1 MTEKRENKS
10 ISSCLSVPFLDTEPC
25 REPRTEALDLGNCM
39 G

>member
-10 ISSCLSVPFLDTEPC
+10 ISSCLSLPFLDTEPC
-25 REPRTEALDLGNCM
+25 GEPRTEALGLGSPT